1 MEDYHTKYAKQ
12 ISKLTLYDLNHNLTN
27 WRNNLRE
34 ELEGLIYLRNAL
46 KEESILISQ
55 LEIDIRVRNKLSD
68 IINKIE
74 NIIIKEI
81 ECISE
86 FLFEVQINYKD

>member
-1 MEDYHTKYAKQ
+1 M
-12 ISKLTLYDLNHNLTN
+12 
-27 WRNNLRE
+27 
-34 ELEGLIYLRNAL
+34 
-46 KEESILISQ
+46 
-55 LEIDIRVRNKLSD
+55 DIRVRNKLTD

-86 FLFEVQINYKD
+86 FLFEV